1 MDPIP
6 GPDVPLP
13 ASPEV
18 APVVLLMNG
27 KTPPNT
33 YPFQSL
39 EISFGVVLNIAGL
52 SLALGWTGCFCLLPV
67 FLSIA
72 LVVGNMLKS
81 NREEYFMRNGSEAT
95 RHPFAKALYILA
107 IFSLLIGIILGMI
120 VNSVIPSQ

>member
-1 MDPIP
+1 MDSITS
-6 GPDVPLP
+6 PDVPPP
-13 ASPEV
+13 ASPEA

-39 EISFGVVLNIAGL
+39 EISFGVILNIAGL

-67 FLSIA
+67 FLSVA
-72 LVVGNMLKS
+72 LVVGNMLKN
-81 NREEYFMRNGSEAT
+81 NREEYFMRNGLEAT

-107 IFSLLIGIILGMI
+107 IFSFLMGIILGMV
-120 VNSVIPSQ
+120 VNSML